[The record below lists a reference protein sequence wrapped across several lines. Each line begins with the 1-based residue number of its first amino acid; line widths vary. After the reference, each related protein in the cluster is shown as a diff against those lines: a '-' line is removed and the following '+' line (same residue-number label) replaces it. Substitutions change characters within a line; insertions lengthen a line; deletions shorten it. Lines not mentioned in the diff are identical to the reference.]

1 MARKAITNIAQA
13 LACVR
18 KLKAGKACTMA
29 ELKAT
34 VMLLE
39 TAYRTVQA
47 NKKQIQ
53 KQADFMERQV
63 ERLSMFRT
71 GN

>member
-1 MARKAITNIAQA
+1 MARKTVTNITQA

-18 KLKAGKACTMA
+18 KLKAGKSCTMA
-29 ELKAT
+29 ELKASL
-34 VMLLE
+34 MLLE

-53 KQADFMERQV
+53 KQADFLERQMDKMA
-63 ERLSMFRT
+63 MFRQ
-71 GN
+71 